1 MRVREVELGK
11 EKGLIVYLTEEER
24 KDEKVTSL
32 INGYKGQY
40 RDVAIFL
47 SGNMP
52 MEGVLE
58 RLLAG
63 GGRRG

>member
-1 MRVREVELGK
+1 MRVREVELGMG
-11 EKGLIVYLTEEER
+11 KGLMVYLTEEER
-24 KDEKVTSL
+24 KDEKVISL
-32 INGYKGQY
+32 INGYKVLY
-40 RDVAIFL
+40 RDVAIFV